1 MAQMTASAGCAA
13 NWDSAGPGE
22 CVALPPHRVAHLA
35 VSALA
40 GLDLT
45 LATASRF
52 AWRPR
57 EIETIDRTLAR
68 ARMPGVPWLADLAL
82 AADENALPGA
92 VAQLL
97 QQGLSRDCVAFDWL
111 ARCAQELGRRW
122 DQDACTF
129 ADVTIG
135 VGRLMRALR
144 QPGMCSAPSIGPADG
159 GAPQMLLLPAPGEQ
173 HVFGMALL
181 AEQFCRHG
189 WNVTG
194 SADAHGPDPL
204 AWVAAHRVDVVG
216 ISVGSTA
223 RAALVP
229 ELCAALRRASGH
241 AGLSI
246 LVGGPLFTAPG
257 DSPTAA
263 DLGADRV
270 AHNALE
276 AVEVARELS
285 GHAGAQSLV
294 PNLNGR

>member
-1 MAQMTASAGCAA
+1 
-13 NWDSAGPGE
+13 
-22 CVALPPHRVAHLA
+22 LA

-40 GLDLT
+40 GLDLPWPS
-45 LATASRF
+45 APRF

-57 EIETIDRTLAR
+57 QVETIDRTLAR
-68 ARMPGVPWLADLAL
+68 AFKPGVPWLADLAL
-82 AADENALPGA
+82 AADEDALPQA

-97 QQGLSRDCVAFDWL
+97 HQGLSRDCVAFDWL

-144 QPGMCSAPSIGPADG
+144 QPGLCGDPGFGPAG
-159 GAPQMLLLPAPGEQ
+159 GGGPQLLLLPAPGEQ
-173 HVFGMALL
+173 HVFGLALL
-181 AEQFCRHG
+181 AEQFSRHG
-189 WNVTG
+189 WTVTG
-194 SADAHGPDPL
+194 STDAHGPDPL

-216 ISVGSTA
+216 ISVGSTG

-229 ELCAALRRASGH
+229 ELCAALRLASCH

-246 LVGGPLFTAPG
+246 LVGGPLFDAHG
-257 DSPTAA
+257 GGPTAA

-270 AHNALE
+270 ARDARE
-276 AVEVARELS
+276 AVEIARQLCGLS
-285 GHAGAQSLV
+285 DGQSLV
-294 PNLNGR
+294 PSHNGC